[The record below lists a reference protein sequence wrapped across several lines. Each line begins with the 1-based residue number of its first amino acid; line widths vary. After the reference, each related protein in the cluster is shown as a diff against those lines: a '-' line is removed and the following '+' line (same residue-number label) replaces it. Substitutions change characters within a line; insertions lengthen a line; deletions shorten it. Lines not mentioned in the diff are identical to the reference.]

1 MEPIGEEYQRYSH
14 AQWQD
19 AHQQAD
25 SIDFHEAKMM
35 EGAASTLSHGG
46 ASTDSLEY
54 VYSPGDDDPILQQKK
69 ASPDDSANEWNGGF
83 AKRGWS
89 RSLNGFSNSTLAN
102 TYLDRSLTAFQRKQL
117 CDCYADISKLSNGLE
132 VQELH
137 DQVAD
142 LFNRRHVSQFSD
154 DQCGYGGLI
163 RATRV
168 AEFFKEQG
176 SVLLQ
181 GRLGVRAFPY
191 LAVAPTPILPTSIGP
206 TRSTMY
212 ASTATILPPAIHY
225 AHQAHFDLTIPTS
238 LEIERYSRQKCRTT
252 LQEIGWSTFGD
263 LEVLRR
269 RILQYYKLKVVTMAY
284 HDTLLWH
291 IYVCF
296 SHLWNTDPL
305 TMA

>member
-1 MEPIGEEYQRYSH
+1 MIIFAHAHNLKIDANIAHIIGKPARSRDWFVREALRLKVGEYVKQEMFPSDEFPAPFDKEKHMEPIGEEYQRYSH

-25 SIDFHEAKMM
+25 SIDFHEAKM

-69 ASPDDSANEWNGGF
+69 ASPYDSANEWNGGF

-132 VQELH
+132 GQELH
-137 DQVAD
+137 DQVAA
-142 LFNRRHVSQFSD
+142 LFNRRHIAQFSE

-163 RATRV
+163 RETRV
-168 AEFFKEQG
+168 AEFLKEQG

-191 LAVAPTPILPTSIGP
+191 LAVAPTPILP
-206 TRSTMY
+206 Y
-212 ASTATILPPAIHY
+212 
-225 AHQAHFDLTIPTS
+225 F
-238 LEIERYSRQKCRTT
+238 
-252 LQEIGWSTFGD
+252 
-263 LEVLRR
+263 
-269 RILQYYKLKVVTMAY
+269 
-284 HDTLLWH
+284 
-291 IYVCF
+291 YVC
-296 SHLWNTDPL
+296 
-305 TMA
+305 